1 MGCSALS
8 ENERSVAAELRREA
22 DVALPCVTELCAVG
36 LMNGGWGIWMELE
49 LVRLF
54 SRDDDLRSQIAG
66 GIGGAVVAILSQ
78 RTKITEA
85 GANTDLST
93 LDENA
98 PWEN

>member
-8 ENERSVAAELRREA
+8 ENKRSVPAEVRREA
-22 DVALPCVTELCAVG
+22 DVALPCVTELSVVG
-36 LMNGGWGIWMELE
+36 LMTGGWGIWKELE
-49 LVRLF
+49 LVRLS
-54 SRDDDLRSQIAG
+54 SRGDGLRSQIAG
-66 GIGGAVVAILSQ
+66 GIGGAVIATLSQ
-78 RTKITEA
+78 QTKITEA